1 MGAAIIQNNHEH
13 NTHNKQHTDQPS
25 ERRLVRMMPKLLPV
39 MLTLCL
45 PWLSGCQNL
54 LPSKAASATATELE
68 KLQQVPAP
76 PMQVPAAVSADLL
89 AGGQP
94 MVPQA
99 PLLPRFNVS
108 AVNLELAEFLAS
120 LVVDS
125 NQSVVVH
132 PDVRGQVSLQLK
144 QVTLPEVMTVIQ
156 QLYPVDIRQQG
167 SIYQVMP
174 AQLRTE
180 TIAVNYLLLQ
190 RVGLSSITVNS
201 GGVSQNGQ
209 NNGANNGMAG
219 NLANNSQLGQF
230 PNQPNMPNQQQ
241 NQQFNGSTIQSSSTT
256 DFWKDLE
263 KTIQGIIGSTE
274 QRSVV
279 VSPQAGLVTIRAM
292 PDEIAAVKTFLAKS
306 EQHLQ
311 RQVILEAK
319 IIEVTLS
326 DDFQQGINWQ
336 TALASVDTTEFN
348 LSTTAGTM
356 GNTISNSLGGI
367 TSIGFRDTDFSGVIS
382 LLETQGDA
390 QVLSSPRVTAINNQ
404 KAVIKV
410 GQDEYFVTNITNST
424 TTAGSDIQN
433 NPSITLQPF
442 FSGIALDVT
451 PQIDQHGQIILHIHP
466 SVTETAEQT
475 KTIQLS
481 NERIVLPLAQSNI
494 RESDTVIKASNG
506 EIVVIGGLMQT
517 VISDSESGIPG
528 LRSIPMFG
536 NLFTSKRKTEKK
548 KELVILLK
556 PTVITEGSWQ
566 QQMQQSTQQV
576 KDWAQQRP

>member
-1 MGAAIIQNNHEH
+1 
-13 NTHNKQHTDQPS
+13 
-25 ERRLVRMMPKLLPV
+25 MMRKSFPL
-39 MLTLCL
+39 MLSMLL

-54 LPSKAASATATELE
+54 QPSMAAEKTAAELS
-68 KLQQVPAP
+68 KQQQVP
-76 PMQVPAAVSADLL
+76 MSLQVPAAVSADLL
-89 AGGQP
+89 ADSQP
-94 MVPQA
+94 LLAAA

-108 AVNLELAEFLAS
+108 AVNVELNEFFAS
-120 LVVDS
+120 LVADS
-125 NQSVVVH
+125 QASVVVH
-132 PDVRGQVSLQLK
+132 PDISGQISLQLK
-144 QVTLPEVMTVIQ
+144 QVTLPEVLEVVQ
-156 QLYPVDIRQQG
+156 QLYGFDIRRQG
-167 SIYQVMP
+167 SIYQVLP

-190 RVGLSSITVNS
+190 RIGLSSIAVNS
-201 GGVSQNGQ
+201 GGVSQDNQQNNNNGNQRNGNLGNNQNNQAGQ
-209 NNGANNGMAG
+209 NGNQANN
-219 NLANNSQLGQF
+219 
-230 PNQPNMPNQQQ
+230 QQ
-241 NQQFNGSTIQSSSTT
+241 NQQQFNGSTIQSGSTT

-263 KTIQGIIGSTE
+263 KTIQGIIG
-274 QRSVV
+274 QQDNRAVV
-279 VSPQAGLVTIRAM
+279 VSPQAGLVTVRAM
-292 PDEIAAVKTFLAKS
+292 PAELAAVKTFLAQS

-336 TALASVDTTEFN
+336 NALANIDTTTIQIN
-348 LSTTAGTM
+348 TSAGTQ
-356 GNTISNSLGGI
+356 GNNISAALGGV
-367 TSIGFRDTDFSGVIS
+367 TSIGFQDVDFAGVIS

-424 TTAGSDIQN
+424 TTAGTDIQN

-451 PQIDQHGQIILHIHP
+451 PQIDQNGQVILHIHP

-481 NERIVLPLAQSNI
+481 NDKVVLPLAQSNI

-517 VISDSESGIPG
+517 VISDTESGVPG
-528 LRSIPMFG
+528 LRSIPLLG
-536 NLFTSKRKTEKK
+536 NLFMSKSKTEKK

-556 PTVITEGSWQ
+556 PTVVTEGVWRQ
-566 QQMQQSTQQV
+566 QLQQSTQQV
-576 KDWAQQRP
+576 QDWARQRP